1 MKLTYGER
9 RAQRWRRVLLKAWR
23 VESEADL
30 PPHVRKG
37 LAAEMESWRAR
48 LSPAQ
53 QVRRWAM
60 EHDRDLRRQE
70 AARFAQMVLEAN

>member
-9 RAQRWRRVLLKAWR
+9 RAQRWRRTLLKAWN
-23 VESEADL
+23 VDSEADL
-30 PPHVRKG
+30 PPHVREG

-53 QVRRWAM
+53 QVRQWATD
-60 EHDRDLRRQE
+60 HDRDLRRQE
-70 AARFAQMVLEAN
+70 AQMVLEAN